1 VKDQGADNGQ
11 EALERDVLEVRDAN
25 IANRIKVESNRADN
39 DELRGAVEDRI
50 FISLGENK
58 PDNWRVEEG
67 ENSNPNDYS

>member
-25 IANRIKVESNRADN
+25 IANRIKVESNRADD
-39 DELRGAVEDRI
+39 DELRRAVEDRI

>member
-1 VKDQGADNGQ
+1 MKDQGADNGQ
-11 EALERDVLEVRDAN
+11 EALERDVLEVRDAD
-25 IANRIKVESNRADN
+25 IADRIKVESNRADD
-39 DELRGAVEDRI
+39 DELRRAVEDRI